1 MLMLNAC
8 VVTVSL
14 VFYLNIGHLN
24 NPPDN
29 HVRMGNVFAF
39 NFVFKLYLLEDKQR
53 FKFRGV

>member
-1 MLMLNAC
+1 MLIAC

-53 FKFRGV
+53 SKFRGV